1 MSVIAIFDSNR
12 RDCRQTTRGETCLAL
27 ARGKKRLSELM
38 SSRLSLLHTPRW
50 NCGGT
55 CRKMTKARGGNCGI
69 IRPLRLTSD
78 DRLAWDCFVRVA
90 SENGGEVR
98 LRRLNGETSPAE
110 VKLSLDLEL
119 KTEVAVLDAF
129 AVVEPRAI
137 PALRAAAAIIE
148 ISHFH
153 TDRLSEAI
161 ASLDFR
167 SARQR

>member
-1 MSVIAIFDSNR
+1 
-12 RDCRQTTRGETCLAL
+12 
-27 ARGKKRLSELM
+27 
-38 SSRLSLLHTPRW
+38 
-50 NCGGT
+50 
-55 CRKMTKARGGNCGI
+55 MTKARGGNCGI
-69 IRPLRLTSD
+69 IRPLRFTSD

-119 KTEVAVLDAF
+119 KTEVAILDAF

-137 PALRAAAAIIE
+137 PALRAGAAITE

-153 TDRLSEAI
+153 TVVHLSEAI

-167 SARQR
+167 SARGSADAAAKK